1 MGVIVKFFK
10 RFMPY
15 IKGHWRY
22 FIIAILG
29 AIMTA
34 GSTALVAYFVNPLL
48 GALSGKIPE
57 IPLISFE
64 DMQDNNYLAI
74 VMALIIV
81 FLYIIKASGMYI
93 QGYFMSYIGGDI
105 IRQVQNRMLK
115 HLLSFELS
123 YFNKM
128 RGGEL
133 MSRTINDIGIIRTAV
148 SSYVA
153 EFVRESVTI
162 IGLVA
167 VVIFQNPQLAFFG
180 LVVLPMAIIPLN
192 IIFRRI
198 KKYIHSSM
206 QKGADIN
213 AKLAEIFNNIEII
226 KASNGERLES
236 EIFES
241 KNLELF
247 NINMK
252 STKYSQL
259 TTPMMEILGAIA
271 LGVVLYIAIVQISKN
286 NITLEEFGSFATAL
300 FMLWT
305 PIKRL
310 VNMWGGMAGAI
321 AANDRISQILER
333 KPQINDGN
341 ITLKAPLECISLKNA
356 SFAYGENI
364 AAINNISLDF
374 KRNEITA
381 IIGESGAGKSTLVN
395 LLLRLYECSSGEIT
409 INGVNIK
416 DYTQHSLSQ
425 NIAIV
430 PQRIFIFND
439 TIAKN
444 VAYGLELD
452 ENRVE
457 SALKD
462 AQLLD
467 FVKSLPSGIHTIL
480 DEFGVNLSGGQR
492 QRIAIARAL
501 YKQPEM
507 LILDEVTSA
516 LDSNTENLI
525 KDAIDNIRSDKII
538 VIIAH
543 RPSTIELADKIVRLD
558 SGAIKEIVFKKQKAE
573 SKILKDSTKA
583 KSPKKRK
590 AESLIAESPKAKDSK
605 PKDSNAKDKNGKKY

>member
-1 MGVIVKFFK
+1 MGVIFRFFK

-22 FIIAILG
+22 FLIAILG
-29 AIMTA
+29 SVMTA

-48 GALSGKIPE
+48 GALNGKIPSL
-57 IPLISFE
+57 PLISFE
-64 DMQDNNYLAI
+64 SMTNNHYLAI
-74 VMALIIV
+74 IMALIIV
-81 FLYIIKASGMYI
+81 ILYIIKASGMYI

-148 SSYVA
+148 SNYIA

-167 VVIFQNPQLAFFG
+167 VVIYQNPQLAFFG

-192 IIFRRI
+192 MIFRKI

-226 KASNGERLES
+226 KASNGEKMEAK
-236 EIFES
+236 IFED

-247 NINMK
+247 KINMK

-271 LGVVLYIAIVQISKN
+271 LGVVLYIAIVQIAKN

-333 KPQINDGN
+333 KPQINDGE
-341 ITLKAPLECISLKNA
+341 ITLKAPVESISLKNVA
-356 SFAYGENI
+356 FKYSENI
-364 AAINNISLDF
+364 DAINNISLDF

-409 INGVNIK
+409 INGTNIK
-416 DYTQHSLSQ
+416 YLTRESLSQ

-430 PQRIFIFND
+430 TQRIFIFND
-439 TIAKN
+439 TIANN
-444 VAYGLELD
+444 VAYGLAFD
-452 ENRVE
+452 KNRVE
-457 SALKD
+457 SALKN
-462 AQLLD
+462 AQLFD
-467 FVKSLPSGIHTIL
+467 FASSLPNGIDTIL

-501 YKQPEM
+501 YKQPEI

-525 KDAIDNIRSDKII
+525 KEAISAIRKDKII
-538 VIIAH
+538 ILIAH
-543 RPSTIELADKIVRLD
+543 RPSTIELANQIVRLEN
-558 SGAIKEIVFKKQKAE
+558 GAVKEVILKKHKTQKA
-573 SKILKDSTKA
+573 IPQNT
-583 KSPKKRK
+583 
-590 AESLIAESPKAKDSK
+590 
-605 PKDSNAKDKNGKKY
+605 